1 MSVAAQTNKSK
12 ALDPLAEVENQAWVQ
27 EVEGLV
33 VVEEVMGLAEVE
45 EEDLEVTEEAVAQE
59 VEVEMGV
66 DKAVE
71 VGALVEEGEKVLLVE

>member
-1 MSVAAQTNKSK
+1 M
-12 ALDPLAEVENQAWVQ
+12 
-27 EVEGLV
+27 EGLV